1 MSIVDE
7 EPNAV
12 TAKCFDLMKDSDEP
26 LWDGCTNHSKLLVVA
41 KVFIIKSDHELS
53 SSGYTR
59 VNTDDNDE
67 INVEVCDGDEN

>member
-12 TAKCFDLMKDSDEP
+12 TTKCFDLMKDSDKP
-26 LWDGCTNHSKLLVVA
+26 LWDGCKNHSKLLVVA

-53 SSGYTR
+53 SSGYT
-59 VNTDDNDE
+59 
-67 INVEVCDGDEN
+67 